1 MRRNFIAILT
11 ILLFSLTAVAQS
23 SVSWTQQS
31 KDNGDGTIDLIFNAE
46 IEDPWYIY
54 STEKISGGPMQTS
67 LKISNP
73 QGYELIGSLVDG
85 TTPKVKMDEGF
96 GLEVKVFE
104 HSARFIQKIKRI
116 SGGEIKVTGLFEFQ
130 SCNGGECMLD
140 EFDVEI
146 TVPAGKTDTSADTP
160 SSSEG
165 QDPST
170 SSEKQDVSSP
180 SEEQNPSSSPEEQSK
195 SLLMFL
201 LTAFGVGLAGVFT
214 PCVFPMIPMTISFFL
229 SGSGNKRSGIMK
241 GVIFGLSVTLI
252 YTLVGVLVAIFQS
265 TTATDVLGTH
275 WIPNLLFALLFITF
289 AISFFGAFEIT
300 LPTGLANKA
309 DAQADK
315 GGYIAAFFVAVA
327 MVIVSF
333 SCTGP
338 FVGTILFTSVS
349 GGLALKPVL
358 GMLFFGLGL
367 SLPFVLFSIFP
378 SLMKKLPK
386 SGGWL
391 NVIKVVFAFILL
403 AFSFKYLASV
413 DAYFGWGIFNR
424 AVVLCAWIVLSV
436 MLGIYFLGKLKTS
449 HDSDVPHVSTWR
461 LMFAFVSFF
470 FALYLFPGLFGAPLN
485 SLSALLPSKDGSTIE
500 IGAAVAPGASSST
513 GVLTEGLCGEA
524 KYAASNNIAPYG
536 LNSYYEIEQALECSK
551 ELNKPVLLSFKSHT
565 CSGCKVMEANV
576 WSNPEVLEILR
587 NDVII
592 ATLYIDDRT
601 ELPENEQV
609 VSTVD
614 GKLKNT
620 LGRKLR
626 DYQLSRYNIASQPFY
641 VLVDANE
648 QSLTTPVAECSVET
662 FLNFLRSGVESYNS
676 R

>member
-1 MRRNFIAILT
+1 MRRYFITLLT
-11 ILLFSLTAVAQS
+11 LFSV
-23 SVSWTQQS
+23 SVSALAQAPVSWSFQH
-31 KDNGDGTIDLIFNAE
+31 KDNGDGTIDLIFKAE

-54 STEKISGGPMQTS
+54 STEKISGGPLQTTFD
-67 LKISNP
+67 ISNP
-73 QGYELIGSLVDG
+73 IGFEPIGSLQDG
-85 TTPKVKMDEGF
+85 TSPKVKMDEGF

-104 HSARFIQKIKRI
+104 HTASFIQKIKRT
-116 SGGEIKVTGLFEFQ
+116 SDGELKVTGLFMYQ

-140 EFDVEI
+140 EFDASFTI
-146 TVPAGKTDTSADTP
+146 PAGGA
-160 SSSEG
+160 
-165 QDPST
+165 
-170 SSEKQDVSSP
+170 VSSA
-180 SEEQNPSSSPEEQSK
+180 SSASSTAGSIPDSDK
-195 SLLMFL
+195 SLLWFL
-201 LTAFGVGLAGVFT
+201 LIAFGAGLAGVFT
-214 PCVFPMIPMTISFFL
+214 PCVFPMIPMTISFFI
-229 SGSGNKRSGIMK
+229 SGDSAKKNAGIMK
-241 GVIFGLSVTLI
+241 GIIFGLSVTLI
-252 YTLVGVLVAIFQS
+252 YTLIGVLVALFQS
-265 TTATDVLGTH
+265 TSATDILGTH

-300 LPTGLANKA
+300 LPSGLANKA

-338 FVGTILFTSVS
+338 FVGSILAASVT
-349 GGLALKPVL
+349 GGLALKPVM
-358 GMLFFGLGL
+358 GMLFFGLGF
-367 SLPFVLFSIFP
+367 SLPFVLFSAFP
-378 SLMKKLPK
+378 SLMKKMPK

-391 NVIKVVFAFILL
+391 NVVKVVFAFILF

-424 AVVLCAWIVLSV
+424 AVVLCVWIVLSV
-436 MLGIYFLGKLKTS
+436 MLGIYFLGKLKLS

-461 LMFAFVSFF
+461 LILAFLSFF
-470 FALYLFPGLFGAPLN
+470 FAIYLLPGLFGAPLN
-485 SLSALLPSKDGSTIE
+485 SLSGLLPPKDGSTIE
-500 IGAAVAPGASSST
+500 IGAAVAPGGAITT
-513 GVLTEGLCGEA
+513 GALTQGLCGEA

-536 LNSYYEIEQALECSK
+536 LNSYYEVEQALECSK
-551 ELNKPVLLSFKSHT
+551 ELGKPVLLSFKSHT

-576 WSNPEVLEILR
+576 WSNPDVLEILR

-609 VSTVD
+609 VSTID
-614 GKLKNT
+614 GKVKNT

-626 DYQLSRYNIASQPFY
+626 DYQVSRYNVASQPFY
-641 VLVDANE
+641 VLVDATE

-662 FLNFLRSGVESYNS
+662 FLSFLKSGLESYNN